1 MRKKNLLNICFFTH
15 QKVWINGNNV
25 GGHSGGHL
33 PFEMEISQYVEF
45 SRENNIVV
53 AVNNTLTP

>member
-1 MRKKNLLNICFFTH
+1 MYLFFH
-15 QKVWINGNNV
+15 PQKVWINGNNV